1 MARDSCNLKSSFKS
15 VSSSSDESDTSDHS
29 KRNGGLRRNVSF
41 SSLEI
46 RSYNITL
53 GDAPTPNAISLDW
66 EYDPSATEEHQV
78 DHYEHHRNENA
89 PRRNKQEMI
98 MPPSHRRDLLMSDA
112 GFSIRD
118 IQRATHQAVLCAKQR
133 EKTAKSVKLGLQ
145 PVEEVLEVLGKTK
158 RRFSFGKSK
167 HR

>member
-89 PRRNKQEMI
+89 PPSEQAGDDHAPVTSSGPVDERRRILDEGY
-98 MPPSHRRDLLMSDA
+98 PEGDA
-112 GFSIRD
+112 SGGPMC
-118 IQRATHQAVLCAKQR
+118 QA
-133 EKTAKSVKLGLQ
+133 EGENS
-145 PVEEVLEVLGKTK
+145 EE
-158 RRFSFGKSK
+158 R
-167 HR
+167 